1 MPEDKEFQERIQ
13 AIEGLIHKLEE
24 MPDRSL
30 WSAVRE
36 LIQSVMDLHGV
47 ALDRV
52 LTILADHDGQAMQQ
66 MEALGRDGLVAS
78 VLLLHGL
85 HPVDFETR
93 TRRALGKTENILRG
107 YGARAELLDTLDGNI
122 RIRIHGVTSAH
133 VAKSSRAAV
142 EEAIYQAA
150 PDAASC
156 AILGLEQFAAD
167 FVPLDQLRMA
177 AAGMN
182 GHHSAHAGK
191 GGV

>member
-1 MPEDKEFQERIQ
+1 MPEEKEFQERIQ

-36 LIQSVMDLHGV
+36 LLQSVMDLHGV
-47 ALDRV
+47 ALDRL
-52 LTILADHDGQAMQQ
+52 LTILADHEGQAVLQ
-66 MEALGRDGLVAS
+66 MEALGRDELVGS

-93 TRRALGKTENILRG
+93 TRHALGKTESILRG

-122 RIRIHGVTSAH
+122 RIQIHGVTSAH

-156 AILGLEQFAAD
+156 AILGLEQFAVD

-177 AAGMN
+177 ATGMN

-191 GGV
+191 GGI

>member
-1 MPEDKEFQERIQ
+1 MSEEKEFQERIQ

-47 ALDRV
+47 ALDRL
-52 LTILADHDGQAMQQ
+52 LTILADHDGQAGQQ
-66 MEALGRDGLVAS
+66 MEALGRDELVGS

-85 HPVDFETR
+85 HPVDLETR
-93 TRRALGKTENILRG
+93 TRRALGKTESILRG
-107 YGARAELLDTLDGNI
+107 YGARAELLDTLDGNV
-122 RIRIHGVTSAH
+122 RIQIHGVTSAH
-133 VAKSSRAAV
+133 VAKSSRSAL
-142 EEAIYQAA
+142 EEALYQAA
-150 PDAASC
+150 PDAVSC
-156 AILGLEQFAAD
+156 AILGLEQFSAD

-177 AAGMN
+177 SAGMN
-182 GHHSAHAGK
+182 GHHAAHAGK